1 MKTSDA
7 VLTVRGVVASPPAL
21 EHFGSNGKR
30 ADLTLL
36 TKRVEKD
43 RQSGEWVVHTDPVY
57 IRAEYEDAERLVQS
71 VKPGMEVI
79 VTAYMLIER
88 WRDGD
93 QEKRTTRF
101 YYASHHRVVFEP
113 SRAQQPAP
121 GSQSRERVA
130 ERTGGSNL
138 GRRETA
144 PPAFGH
150 RTPAQEPRSSRP
162 PRGME
167 DLGLDPQY

>member
-1 MKTSDA
+1 MRTSDA
-7 VLTVRGVVASPPAL
+7 VLTVRGVVAGPPVL
-21 EHFGSNGKR
+21 EHYGANGKR

-43 RQSGEWVVHTDPVY
+43 RQTGEWVVHTDPVY

-79 VTAYMLIER
+79 VTAYMLIDR

-113 SRAQQPAP
+113 SRAQQSAP
-121 GSQSRERVA
+121 GLSSRERVA
-130 ERTGGSNL
+130 ERTGGSNQS
-138 GRRETA
+138 RRETA
-144 PPAFGH
+144 PPASGY
-150 RTPAQEPRSSRP
+150 RPPAQEHRASRP
-162 PRGME
+162 PRGMD